1 MFFRRLNGKCRF
13 IVVCLIFVLGA
24 MVPACIGAVDE
35 YEAAAR
41 AFAYKQLQDP
51 NTFSPS
57 PPSDINP
64 YKEMSQGQIQRIQ
77 SRAHVNGSF
86 LLFHLNGVPALFM
99 SNVNGRKHGLE
110 KGWYENGRVKY
121 EEQYN
126 EDMLVDGIYFD
137 KSGSKVGEV
146 KEGTGV
152 KFIFARPYEEQG
164 KMLGFAEYKD
174 GAKHG
179 VEIIYRDYEKK
190 IKSRERHYK
199 DGKLHGVV
207 TAWMSTGQKNSEEH
221 YKDGLKH
228 GKYTN
233 WNRHGKIQHT
243 SEYVNGK
250 TTGTYTYYY
259 ETGIKS
265 HESSAKEEKK
275 WFPSGKLMVHTVKDE
290 DGSVVSGQSFDRL
303 DNQNGKV
310 VDGIGSLIE
319 ADTTNHSFLRPLIHH
334 LHIYKHVLKQRFTGM
349 PLGLPS
355 VTKASM
361 DYNHSDIKFSIKF
374 RIRAC
379 PNWEGGTVSILLPD
393 GYSSDSTL
401 QFTVESR
408 DTKEDID
415 LGSVEIT
422 LPHPYVKWTGSIL
435 ADIDGIV
442 KGYKVRYQQ
451 AIVQHKAEEKKKPR
465 PRSNRPRKTRAEQTT
480 GRSLKTSKHMPHN
493 TGQIV
498 PADGKIV
505 DSWRMFMPDRQ
516 VKEWALYRSPA
527 MLLMKDGRGE
537 DWKVVRKDFDYRP
550 GGMVVHGGDYML
562 VWGTEATEDI
572 SNGIPYHIE
581 KSLDGG
587 KTWSIFE
594 IPKVDFLLSVREM
607 ENITV
612 ISGIR
617 IPKDGI
623 AADMD
628 WYEIKPVMIFSK
640 DGVNFVEQ
648 VGSSFLDFGRG
659 KIVTK
664 SIAPNGKYK
673 AFISAFDGMDS
684 TSYSLSFVKAQD
696 EIPERIV
703 SVPEKS
709 EIVWSADSQ
718 ILAIKKDDKFVAC
731 YDVKA
736 DKTEDIIAA
745 LDYSKSKRNRDIALD
760 FDKKVRRIISNM
772 E

>member
-13 IVVCLIFVLGA
+13 IAVCLIFVLGA
-24 MVPACIGAVDE
+24 MVPTCIGAVDE

-41 AFAYKQLQDP
+41 GFAYKQLQDP

-64 YKEMSQGQIQRIQ
+64 YKEMSQEQIENIQ
-77 SRAHVNGSF
+77 SRARRNGSI
-86 LLFHLNGVPALFM
+86 LYFHLNGVPALFM
-99 SNVNGRKHGLE
+99 SNVNGKKHALA
-110 KGWYENGRVKY
+110 KAWYESGRVKY
-121 EEQYN
+121 EEQY
-126 EDMLVDGIYFD
+126 EKDML
-137 KSGSKVGEV
+137 
-146 KEGTGV
+146 
-152 KFIFARPYEEQG
+152 
-164 KMLGFAEYKD
+164 
-174 GAKHG
+174 

-199 DGKLHGVV
+199 EGKLHGVT
-207 TAWMSTGQKNSEEH
+207 TAWMPSGQKNSEEH

-233 WNRHGKIQHT
+233 WNSHGKIQHT

-250 TTGTYTYYY
+250 TTGAYTYYY

-265 HESSAKEEKK
+265 HESSTKEEKK

-303 DNQNGKV
+303 GNQNGKV
-310 VDGIGSLIE
+310 VNGNGSLIE
-319 ADTTNHSFLRPLIHH
+319 ADTTNHSLLRPLIHH

-408 DTKEDID
+408 NTKEDIG

-451 AIVQHKAEEKKKPR
+451 AIVQHKAEKEKAEPR
-465 PRSNRPRKTRAEQTT
+465 PRSNRPRKPRALQTT

-505 DSWRMFMPDRQ
+505 DNWKLYMPDRQ
-516 VKEWALYRSPA
+516 VKEWAIYRSPA

-550 GGMVVHGGDYML
+550 GGMVVHGEDYML

-572 SNGIPYHIE
+572 GNGIPYHVE
-581 KSLDGG
+581 KSFDGG
-587 KTWSIFE
+587 KTWSLFE

-607 ENITV
+607 ENIMV

-628 WYEIKPVMIFSK
+628 WYEMKPVMIFSK

-659 KIVTK
+659 KTVTK

-673 AFISAFDGMDS
+673 AFISAFHGMDS

-703 SVPEKS
+703 SVPENS

-718 ILAIKKDDKFVAC
+718 ILAIKKDDKFVVR

-736 DKTEDIIAA
+736 DKTEEQMDH
-745 LDYSKSKRNRDIALD
+745 
-760 FDKKVRRIISNM
+760 
-772 E
+772 

>member
-1 MFFRRLNGKCRF
+1 MVFRRLNEKCHF
-13 IVVCLIFVLGA
+13 IVVCLVFVLET

-57 PPSDINP
+57 PPSEINP
-64 YKEMSQGQIQRIQ
+64 YKEMSQEQIQRIQ
-77 SRAHVNGSF
+77 SRARANGST
-86 LLFHLNGVPALFM
+86 LHFHLNGVPALFL
-99 SNVNGRKHGLE
+99 SNANGRKHAIG
-110 KGWYENGRVKY
+110 KGWYESGRVKY

-137 KSGSKVGEV
+137 KSGLKVGEV

-179 VEIIYRDYEKK
+179 VEIIYRDYEKR

-199 DGKLHGVV
+199 EGKRHGKG
-207 TAWMSTGQKNSEEH
+207 TEWMSTGQKNSEEH

-233 WNRHGKIQHT
+233 WNRYGKIQHT

-275 WFPSGKLMVHTVKDE
+275 WFPSGKLMVHTVKDG
-290 DGSVVSGQSFDRL
+290 GSVMSGQSFDRL
-303 DNQNGKV
+303 GNENGKV
-310 VDGIGSLIE
+310 VNGNGSLIE
-319 ADTTNHSFLRPLIHH
+319 VDISNYRSNSRLLSRLRT
-334 LHIYKHVLKQRFTGM
+334 YKNGKTYM
-349 PLGLPS
+349 PGNLPS
-355 VTKASM
+355 IVNSSMHYSNENSNIEFKIEFRAS
-361 DYNHSDIKFSIKF
+361 Y
-374 RIRAC
+374 C
-379 PNWEGGTVSILLPD
+379 PDWKGGTVTLLLPD
-393 GYSSDSTL
+393 GCSTDSKL
-401 QFTVESR
+401 EFTVDSSAA
-408 DTKEDID
+408 TKDID
-415 LGSVEIT
+415 LASVEIT

-451 AIVQHKAEEKKKPR
+451 AIIQHKAEEKKKPR

-493 TGQIV
+493 AGQLV
-498 PADGKIV
+498 SVDGKIV
-505 DSWRMFMPDRQ
+505 DSWRLYMPDLQ
-516 VKEWALYRSPA
+516 LKEWALYRSPA
-527 MLLMKDGRGE
+527 MLLMKDGRDE

-550 GGMVVHGGDYML
+550 GGMVVHGADYLL

-572 SNGIPYHIE
+572 SNGIPYHVE
-581 KSLDGG
+581 KSFDGG

-594 IPKVDFLLSVREM
+594 IPKVDFLLSVRKM
-607 ENITV
+607 ESIML

-628 WYEIKPVMIFSK
+628 WYEMKPVMIVSK
-640 DGVNFVEQ
+640 DGVNFLEQ
-648 VGSSFLDFGRG
+648 VGSSILDFSRG

-673 AFISAFDGMDS
+673 AFISAFDGMDA

-696 EIPERIV
+696 EIPEQIV
-703 SVPEKS
+703 SVPEIS

-718 ILAIKKDDKFVAC
+718 ILAIKKDDAFIGY
-731 YDVKA
+731 YDIKN
-736 DKTEDIIAA
+736 DIIEDVIAV
-745 LDYSKSKRNRDIALD
+745 LHYSRSKRNRDIVLD
-760 FDKKVRRIISNM
+760 FDKKIRALLKLNK
-772 E
+772 